1 MTTASNNYT
10 HLLQEIEEH
19 CKKCGRA
26 PGSVELIA
34 VTKNHLWEEIEP
46 LYQAGCRVFGESRVQ
61 EALPKIEN
69 APEDIEWHFIGRL
82 QVNKVSKV
90 VGKFTLIHSVDS
102 EKLARKLDEVSKE
115 KGCVTSILIQVNTSG
130 EESKAG
136 VSLEELEALIQVVKT
151 MPNIEFKGFM
161 TMAPLTENE
170 AEIRETFRRVPRAE
184 ILSMGM
190 SQDWKIA
197 LEEGATHLRIGRSL
211 FSG

>member
-1 MTTASNNYT
+1 
-10 HLLQEIEEH
+10 
-19 CKKCGRA
+19 
-26 PGSVELIA
+26 
-34 VTKNHLWEEIEP
+34 
-46 LYQAGCRVFGESRVQ
+46 
-61 EALPKIEN
+61 
-69 APEDIEWHFIGRL
+69 
-82 QVNKVSKV
+82 V